1 MMATGTAVA
10 TLPAGHVLGKVAKW
24 LGKRLLAAVAV
35 VFGAATVGF
44 VALQLLPGD
53 PVDWLLGPNTMAT
66 PGLREQVRHD
76 FGFDRP
82 VIVQYLAYLGNLLHG
97 RLGESYQLQQPV
109 AKLIGDQLG
118 PTVQLA
124 VAGLVLALLIAT
136 AVAVSTAGRRPLLR
150 ATASTVELAVA
161 SAPQFWVGILLLTV
175 FSFQLRIFPVAGA
188 QSPAALVLP
197 AVTLA
202 LSITGMLSQ
211 VLREGLEAALAQPFI
226 VTARARGLSH
236 TAVRLRHAFR
246 HAAAPLLN
254 LTGWLTGALLG
265 GVVPVETVFGR
276 PGIGSLVLQA
286 VTSRD
291 LPVVMGVILLSA
303 VVFVVMS
310 TIVDLLHV
318 AIDPRIR
325 TLETAA

>member
-1 MMATGTAVA
+1 MATA
-10 TLPAGHVLGKVAKW
+10 TLALRSAPTVLGKTAKW
-24 LGKRLLAAVAV
+24 FGKRLLAAVAV
-35 VFGAATVGF
+35 VFGAASLGF
-44 VALQLLPGD
+44 IALQLLPGD

-66 PGLREQVRHD
+66 PGLREQVRRD

-82 VIVQYLAYLGNLLHG
+82 VIEQYLSYLDNLLHG
-97 RLGESYQLQQPV
+97 RLGVSYQLQQPV

-136 AVAVSTAGRRPLLR
+136 VAAVTTAGGRPLLR
-150 ATASTVELAVA
+150 ATVSTTELALA

-188 QSPAALVLP
+188 QSFAALVLP
-197 AVTLA
+197 AITLA
-202 LSITGMLSQ
+202 LSLIGVLSQ
-211 VLREGLEAALAQPFI
+211 VLREALEAALAQPFI
-226 VTARARGLSH
+226 VTARARGLSR

-254 LTGWLTGALLG
+254 LTGWMTGTLLG

-276 PGIGSLVLQA
+276 PGIGSLALQA

-291 LPVVMGVILLSA
+291 LPVVMGVIVLSA
-303 VVFVVMS
+303 VVFALVS
-310 TIVDLLHV
+310 TVVDLLHL

-325 TLETAA
+325 TTEAAT